1 MSFYYK
7 IANKQQEFEKIHQ
20 LNYKTF
26 VEEIPQHPENNEKK
40 LVDPFHK
47 ENTYL
52 ICLDGDTLAGML
64 AVRDIQPFSL
74 HKKVL
79 DLESYLP
86 PHRSVCEIRLLAVNP
101 SYRNRKVFF
110 GLVRLLYRYLKEN
123 YDLAVISG
131 TTRELNLY
139 TQMGFTPFYKVVGTE
154 NAQYQPMYLTP
165 ENFEKSPGGM
175 LLAKDIS
182 FLPGPVEMVKSV
194 KTALQTP
201 PISHRSPNFQQKMN
215 EITKQL
221 TAMTRAKRTQIV
233 LGNGTLA
240 NDMIAAQL
248 ARLKGMGVVLVNGEF
263 GRRLQDQS
271 LRAGLQ
277 FETIEVPYGEAF
289 SYHTIH
295 EVLKN
300 KKYSWL
306 WFVHCET
313 STGILNDLSVLK
325 QLCKNTNT
333 LLCADCISSLG
344 AVSIDLTD
352 VYFASG
358 VSGKALSAYSGL
370 AFVFYHHSIFPSP
383 TLPRALDLGMYE
395 KNDSIPYTHSSPL
408 IEALS
413 SALVYYNST
422 SPYEQI
428 EKVYSYIRKE
438 IESLGLRVIATPQ
451 HASPTI
457 LTIELDK
464 KINSQEIGY
473 QMGLQGYLLHYAT
486 HYLLDRNWIQIACIG
501 ALKMRD
507 IKGMLSS
514 LHFVIQEHRENT
526 VRL

>member
-1 MSFYYK
+1 M
-7 IANKQQEFEKIHQ
+7 
-20 LNYKTF
+20 
-26 VEEIPQHPENNEKK
+26 
-40 LVDPFHK
+40 
-47 ENTYL
+47 
-52 ICLDGDTLAGML
+52 
-64 AVRDIQPFSL
+64 
-74 HKKVL
+74 
-79 DLESYLP
+79 
-86 PHRSVCEIRLLAVNP
+86 
-101 SYRNRKVFF
+101 
-110 GLVRLLYRYLKEN
+110 RLLYRYLKEN

-139 TQMGFTPFYKVVGTE
+139 SQMGFTPFYKVVGGE

-182 FLPGPVEMVKSV
+182 FLPGPVEMDRSV

-201 PISHRSPNFQQKMN
+201 PISHRSPVFREKINK
-215 EITKQL
+215 ITKKL
-221 TAMTRAKRTQIV
+221 TDMTKAKRTQIV
-233 LGNGTLA
+233 LGNGTMA

-248 ARLKGMGVVLVNGEF
+248 TRLKGTGIVLVNGEF
-263 GRRLQDQS
+263 GRRIKDHS

-289 SYHTIH
+289 SYETIH

-333 LLCADCISSLG
+333 MLCADCISSLG
-344 AVSIDLTD
+344 ALPIDLTD

-370 AFVFYHHSIFPSP
+370 AFVFYHHSISTS
-383 TLPRALDLGMYE
+383 TLPRALDLAMYE

-422 SPYEQI
+422 SPYDQI

-438 IESLGLRVIATPQ
+438 IELLGLRVIAAPQ
-451 HASPTI
+451 DAAKTI
-457 LTIELDK
+457 ITIELDK
-464 KINSQEIGY
+464 KINSQEIGS

-486 HYLLDRNWIQIACIG
+486 PYLLDRNWIQIACIG

-514 LHFVIQEHRENT
+514 LHFVLQEHRENT
-526 VRL
+526 VYL